1 MHPYIEAVSILSYN
15 CVAQEWEGCR

>member
-1 MHPYIEAVSILSYN
+1 MNNIEAVSILSYN